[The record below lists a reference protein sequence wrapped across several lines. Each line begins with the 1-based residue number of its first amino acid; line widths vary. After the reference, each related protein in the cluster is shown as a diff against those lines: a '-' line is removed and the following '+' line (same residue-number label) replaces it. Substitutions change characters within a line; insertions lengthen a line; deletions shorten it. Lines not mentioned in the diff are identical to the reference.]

1 MMKQILTGRGR
12 GVRLGYAGRRVR
24 LRNGTALAGGVMIG
38 LGALLAVTQPAAAE
52 CVSGPTSLACSDTGA
67 NPTYSPLTF
76 APEGEWV
83 VTIGQDN
90 DAEAIISV
98 DGVAL
103 TINDDGHGGE
113 VIVRENSLISTYG
126 DEGEPADRH
135 GIELNPGS
143 ASYLDGNNTTIYTH
157 DDYEFMV
164 DGTIDTTGVGNHGD
178 ADGIHIN
185 GEGAYWFNED
195 FYAPNI
201 ANDIDITISETG
213 EIIAADSAIYV
224 DDFTGT
230 LTIDNAGSLIS
241 EGYRNNGYDVYEW
254 GSAAIYVDWAGDYSG
269 GQGANVQ
276 IANSGL
282 ISGAGEYFGY
292 DPQGPIVYDG
302 AGIYIENEG
311 YTTIAN
317 SGAIYG
323 GTDAVSVY
331 GSTEVDITNT
341 PRAAEVMWM
350 PGIVGGE
357 SGIVA
362 QSIYDFNLENR
373 GGLVLGLDD
382 EGVRVLEVYSDELYD
397 GDVVINNGGGWVDG
411 EDEEAPTASGGGLI
425 AGYWDGL
432 DISNVSGDVIINNA
446 GGADAE
452 TETHFAGGLILGVN
466 GSGVQLEDI
475 RGSVDIDNSNTL
487 VGAVSEYL
495 LYALSGFDMFEGEG
509 EGEGSFEGTN
519 PAGILGWED
528 GVEIYDVDGSVVI
541 DNRSGQI
548 IAVDSYYD
556 YDDYE
561 DDTNAGIDVSGVDGV
576 TIGSYGDVD
585 YIRSLAF
592 VLKNGSSEP
601 NPEIGGLIYGR
612 DGVKLDD
619 LYGTVIVENGNG
631 TIYGSDVGLSV
642 SYVDGGDVFIS
653 NLQGGKIE
661 GEDDAIQLFGVM
673 ATNYSQ
679 DGLVGGSVI
688 IENAG
693 VVLSDDEDAIA
704 IDGVRTIDID
714 NKASGYLIGDS
725 DVIEIEDTYDGLIL
739 ENGEARR
746 ATIITN
752 AGIMAS
758 DDLPYFGRMSDEET
772 SDVVAKWGMSV
783 ENQLAF
789 ASELSGFRSFAIN
802 GGELDLE
809 ALYQYEDIA
818 EDDLIESSSTFDAGY
833 HTDPYSSGATEIV
846 NTGFMAGQIK
856 LEGENQTDDQIGTL
870 GNLVVNNGTWFVT
883 GENEASGLGRD
894 VFENGVDGWI
904 QAAFDWDDSEDTDFY
919 VDEFHNFGLLSML
932 DGSTGDDVDIN
943 GDYVGGG
950 FVGLD
955 VNFDAL
961 TSDSVYISS
970 AISKQTG
977 LILRKVAGTGFG
989 TADNTIDVVNYGSGE
1004 FEAPSSDAFYIASN
1018 SDNFFMVDNQAY
1030 VGDGVVAWYLHQYA
1044 EDEEFELKSVWSPGA
1059 QKATNVVTGA
1069 QTLFYDAIS
1078 VVEDHIYG
1086 GQAGE
1091 TGGSGADVTY
1101 VSEDG
1106 RYAKRGAFWM
1116 KGSGRWT
1123 DQNRQLTL
1131 GGVPFDTSTE
1141 QTTYA
1146 LMAGA
1151 DFATDGNYRFGVFGG
1166 YLTSNVDFNV
1176 GGTAVEYE
1184 GGTVG
1189 AYGAYNDGRIFADV
1203 TGKVDFLNA
1212 HYVFSTFETDAN
1224 ILSYGLQANAGYRIQ
1239 MSTSYFEPLVS
1250 GVVMKTDAEDFAVG
1264 AGSVSFD
1271 DGLSARLGA
1280 GARIGTQIASGGMIT
1295 DVSLTGRVWNEFAG
1309 DNTVIVTDGGAG
1321 VSTFSDD
1328 PDGLFGELTGT
1339 LTLKPADGSWSGFV
1353 SGSGTFGKDYT
1364 SYGASVGLRVAF

>member
-1 MMKQILTGRGR
+1 MMKQMLKGRGR

-67 NPTYSPLTF
+67 NPIAAPLTF
-76 APEGEWV
+76 APEGAWA
-83 VTIGQDN
+83 VTIGQD
-90 DAEAIISV
+90 DEAEAVISV

-103 TINDDGHGGE
+103 TINDDAHGGD
-113 VIVRENSLISTYG
+113 VIVRENSLIETYSDFPNG
-126 DEGEPADRH
+126 DAH
-135 GIELNPGS
+135 AIELNPGS
-143 ASYLDGNNTTIYTH
+143 GSYVFEEQTFYTH
-157 DDYEFMV
+157 SDYEFV
-164 DGTIDTTGVGNHGD
+164 IDGTLDTTDVGNYGD

-185 GEGAYWFNED
+185 GEGAYWIDEVFHE
-195 FYAPNI
+195 PNI

-213 EIIAADSAIYV
+213 EIRAADSAIYV

-241 EGYRNNGYDVYEW
+241 EGYRNNGYDIYEW
-254 GSAAIYVDWAGDYSG
+254 GSAAIFVDNAGDYDRS
-269 GQGANVQ
+269 QGANVE
-276 IANSGL
+276 ITNSGL
-282 ISGAGEYFGY
+282 ISGAGGYFGY
-292 DPQGPIVYDG
+292 DPEGPIVYDG
-302 AGIYIENEG
+302 AGIDIENTG
-311 YTTIAN
+311 YATIDN

-323 GTDAVSVY
+323 GTDGVSVY
-331 GSTEVDITNT
+331 GSTEVDIANT

-350 PGIVGGE
+350 PGIVGGD

-362 QSIYDFNLENR
+362 QSIYDFNLDNR
-373 GGLVLGLDD
+373 GGLVVGLGD

-411 EDEEAPTASGGGLI
+411 EDDEVQTASSGGLI
-425 AGYWDGL
+425 VGYWDGL
-432 DISNVSGDVIINNA
+432 DVSNVNGDVVIHNNGSA
-446 GGADAE
+446 EEEAE
-452 TETHFAGGLILGVN
+452 TTFAGGLIIGVN

-509 EGEGSFEGTN
+509 EGSFEGTN
-519 PAGILGWED
+519 AAGILGWED
-528 GVEIYDVDGSVVI
+528 GVEIYDVDGSVLI

-548 IAVDSYYD
+548 IAIDSYYD
-556 YDDYE
+556 YDEDYE
-561 DDTNAGIDVSGVDGV
+561 DDKNAGIDVSEIGGEA
-576 TIGSYGDVD
+576 IGSFGEEGF
-585 YIRSLAF
+585 IPSLAF
-592 VLKNGSSEP
+592 ALKNGGSEL
-601 NPEIGGLIYGR
+601 NPEVGGLIYGR
-612 DGVKLDD
+612 YGLELDD
-619 LYGTVIVENGNG
+619 LYGTVVVENGNG
-631 TIYGSDVGLSV
+631 TIFGEEEALSV
-642 SYVDGGDVFIS
+642 SNVDGGNVFIS

-661 GEDDAIQLFGVM
+661 GEGDAISLSDVKAVSYQDAGLF
-673 ATNYSQ
+673 
-679 DGLVGGSVI
+679 GGSVVI
-688 IENAG
+688 QNAG
-693 VVLSDDEDAIA
+693 VVFSHDDDA
-704 IDGVRTIDID
+704 IDID
-714 NKASGYLIGDS
+714 VAHTVDIRNAAGGFLIADS
-725 DVIEIEDTYDGLIL
+725 NVIEIDDTFGGHVEGEDGS
-739 ENGEARR
+739 RR
-746 ATIITN
+746 ATIIDN

-758 DDLPYFGRMSDEET
+758 EDMPYFGWLSDDET
-772 SDVVAKWGMSV
+772 SNVTAQWGMTE
-783 ENQLAF
+783 ENKLAF
-789 ASELSGFRSFAIN
+789 SADLSGFRSFALS
-802 GGELDLE
+802 GGELDLD
-809 ALYQYEDIA
+809 ALYAYEDVA
-818 EDDLIESSSTFDAGY
+818 EEGLIRSRADENDT
-833 HTDPYSSGATEIV
+833 SGATEVI
-846 NTGFMAGQIK
+846 NSRFMAGQIR
-856 LEGENQTDDQIGTL
+856 LEGENADGLDGYL
-870 GNLVVNNGTWFVT
+870 GNLVVNDGIWFVT
-883 GENEASGLGRD
+883 GESNAYGLGRD

-919 VDEFHNFGLLSML
+919 VDEFRNYGLLSMI
-932 DGSTGDDVDIN
+932 DGGAGDQIEIYGN
-943 GDYVGGG
+943 FVGGG
-950 FVGLD
+950 YIGLD

-961 TSDSVYISS
+961 EADALYTDYGTVSG
-970 AISKQTG
+970 QTG

-989 TADNTIDVVNYGSGE
+989 TAGNSIDVVGYGSNTP
-1004 FEAPSSDAFYIASN
+1004 AADAFYIASN
-1018 SDNFFMVDNQAY
+1018 SDNYFTADNIAY
-1030 VGDGVVAWYLHQYA
+1030 VGDGVVAWYLNQDLDDWEY
-1044 EDEEFELKSVWSPGA
+1044 ELKSVWSPGA

-1101 VSEDG
+1101 LSEDG

-1123 DQNRQLTL
+1123 DQDRQLTL

-1151 DFATDGNYRFGVFGG
+1151 DFSTDSNYRFGVFGG
-1166 YLTSNVDFNV
+1166 YLTSDVDFNV

-1239 MSTSYFEPLVS
+1239 MGTSYFEPLVS

-1309 DNTVIVTDGGAG
+1309 DNTVTVTDGGAG

-1328 PDGLFGELTGT
+1328 PDGLFGEVTGT
-1339 LTLKPADGSWSGFV
+1339 LTVKPADGAWSGFV
-1353 SGSGTFGKDYT
+1353 SGNGMFGKDYR

>member
-1 MMKQILTGRGR
+1 MMRQILKGRGR
-12 GVRLGYAGRRVR
+12 GVRLGYAGRRLR

-90 DAEAIISV
+90 EAEAVISV

-103 TINDDGHGGE
+103 TINDEGHGGE
-113 VIVRENSLISTYG
+113 VIVREDSLIETYY
-126 DEGEPADRH
+126 DAYEGENHH

-143 ASYLDGNNTTIYTH
+143 GSYLDVNDTTIHTH
-157 DDYEFMV
+157 DDYEFVV
-164 DGTIDTTGVGNHGD
+164 DGTIDTTGVGNNGD

-185 GEGAYWFNED
+185 GDTAWNDGENYFP
-195 FYAPNI
+195 PNI

-241 EGYRNNGYDVYEW
+241 EGFHNNGTSEYPQ
-254 GSAAIYVDWAGDYSG
+254 GSAAIYVDYAGDYDRS
-269 GQGANVQ
+269 QGANVQ
-276 IANSGL
+276 ITNSGL
-282 ISGAGEYFGY
+282 ISGAGGYFGY
-292 DPQGPIVYDG
+292 DPDGPIVYDG
-302 AGIYIENEG
+302 AGIDIENTG

-341 PRAAEVMWM
+341 LGAMTEMWM

-362 QSIYDFNLENR
+362 QSIYDFNLDNR

-382 EGVRVLEVYSDELYD
+382 EGVRVLEVYSDELHD

-432 DISNVSGDVIINNA
+432 DIYNVSGDVTINNN
-446 GGADAE
+446 GSADEEAE
-452 TETHFAGGLILGVN
+452 TTFAGGLIVGVN

-495 LYALSGFDMFEGEG
+495 LYALSGFDMFEG

-561 DDTNAGIDVSGVDGV
+561 EDTNAGIDVSGVDGV

-592 VLKNGSSEP
+592 VLKNGGSEL

-612 DGVKLDD
+612 YGVELDE

-631 TIYGSDVGLSV
+631 TIYGTDEGLSV
-642 SYVDGGDVFIS
+642 SYVEGGDVFIS
-653 NLQGGKIE
+653 NSQGGKIE
-661 GEDDAIQLFGVM
+661 GEDDAISLSDVM
-673 ATNYSQ
+673 GANYHLE
-679 DGLVGGSVI
+679 GLVGGSVI

-693 VVLSDDEDAIA
+693 VVLSHDDDAIDIHTA
-704 IDGVRTIDID
+704 RTIDIV
-714 NKASGYLIGDS
+714 NAAGGYLIGDS
-725 DVIEIEDTYDGLIL
+725 DVIEINDTPDGLIV
-739 ENGEARR
+739 EDGEARR
-746 ATIITN
+746 ATIIAN

-758 DDLPYFGRMSDEET
+758 DDLPYFGWLSNEET
-772 SDVVAKWGMSV
+772 SDVMAKWGMSV

-789 ASELSGFRSFAIN
+789 ASELSGFRSFALN

-809 ALYQYEDIA
+809 ALYQYEDAA
-818 EDDLIESSSTFDAGY
+818 EDDLINSSSSYDDY
-833 HTDPYSSGATEIV
+833 YEEEPYSSGATEIV
-846 NTGFMAGQIK
+846 NTGFMAGQIR
-856 LEGENQTDDQIGTL
+856 LEGENQTDDQTVGTL

-894 VFENGVDGWI
+894 VFENGANGWI
-904 QAAFDWDDSEDTDFY
+904 QAAFEWDDGEDTDFY
-919 VDEFHNFGLLSML
+919 VDEFRNSGLLSML
-932 DGSTGDDVDIN
+932 DGNTGDDVEIYGN
-943 GDYVGGG
+943 YVGGG
-950 FVGLD
+950 VIGLD
-955 VNFDAL
+955 VNFDEL
-961 TSDSVYISS
+961 TSDSVYVDS
-970 AISKQTG
+970 AISSQTG

-989 TADNTIDVVNYGSGE
+989 TADNTIDVVGYGSGE

-1018 SDNFFMVDNQAY
+1018 SDNFFVADDMAY
-1030 VGDGVVAWYLHQYA
+1030 VGDGVVAWYLHQDA
-1044 EDEEFELKSVWSPGA
+1044 EDQEFELKSVWSPGS

-1078 VVEDHIYG
+1078 VVEDHFYG

-1123 DQNRQLTL
+1123 DQDRQLTL

-1151 DFATDGNYRFGVFGG
+1151 DFSTDSNYRFGVFGG
-1166 YLTSNVDFNV
+1166 YLTSDVDFNV

-1239 MSTSYFEPLVS
+1239 MGTSYFEPLVS

-1309 DNTVIVTDGGAG
+1309 DNTVTVTDGGAG

-1328 PDGLFGELTGT
+1328 PDGLFGEVTGT
-1339 LTLKPADGSWSGFV
+1339 LTVKPADGAWSGFV
-1353 SGSGTFGKDYT
+1353 SGNGMFGKDYR